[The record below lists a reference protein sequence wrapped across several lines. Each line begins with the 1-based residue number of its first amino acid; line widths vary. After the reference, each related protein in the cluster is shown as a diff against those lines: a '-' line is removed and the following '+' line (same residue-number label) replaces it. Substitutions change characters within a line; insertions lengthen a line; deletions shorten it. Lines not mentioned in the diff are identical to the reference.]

1 MNKLLKKLL
10 SIIFMFTLAIV
21 FTTACSAGWEYEEM
35 DMMEKMW
42 YADALGFSLLIYVD
56 GEWIHFYGNQ
66 LRGTNTHFHARIL
79 VNFDSE
85 GRSDFY
91 TEVRFVHNWEEAWDF
106 PNTVIVG
113 IPFERPATAAVNAIN
128 WEAAS
133 SGLDLSA
140 FGLTYPVTIENLVDD
155 YVRINGIL
163 DHEHWFGTAV
173 SRFANNSVLVG
184 ETRGEREWQELQEQ
198 IEAGTA
204 TYMFSPDSRVEFELT
219 RRHGSPRRHIERVNE
234 ILEQLGMDHD
244 EGGLLL
250 HTAGSTDAFFTVTDL
265 MLTQGLSAEEALAQH
280 RRNNR

>member
-10 SIIFMFTLAIV
+10 SIIFMFTLTIV

-35 DMMEKMW
+35 DMMEKMR
-42 YADALGFSLLIYVD
+42 YAERFGFSLLIYVD

-66 LRGTNTHFHARIL
+66 LRGTNTHIGAQTL
-79 VNFDSE
+79 VRLDSE
-85 GRSDFY
+85 GYSAFY
-91 TEVRFVHNWEEAWDF
+91 TEVRFVHNWDEAWDF

-113 IPFERPATAAVNAIN
+113 IPFERPAVAAVNAIN

-133 SGLDLSA
+133 SGLDLSE

-155 YVRINGIL
+155 YVRING
-163 DHEHWFGTAV
+163 AV
-173 SRFANNSVLVG
+173 SHDPWFRGAVSAFANNSVLVG
-184 ETRGEREWQELQEQ
+184 EAHGAREWQELQER

-219 RRHGSPRRHIERVNE
+219 RMDGSPRDHIERVNE

-244 EGGLLL
+244 EGGQLL
-250 HTAGSTDAFFTVTDL
+250 HTAGSTDAFFAVTDL
-265 MLTQGLSAEEALAQH
+265 ILTQGLSAEEALAQY

>member
-1 MNKLLKKLL
+1 
-10 SIIFMFTLAIV
+10 MFTLIIV
-21 FTTACSAGWEYEEM
+21 FTTACSARWEYEEM
-35 DMMEKMW
+35 DMMEKMR
-42 YADALGFSLLIYVD
+42 YAERFEFSLLIYVE
-56 GEWIHFYGNQ
+56 GEWTHFYG
-66 LRGTNTHFHARIL
+66 RSWRRANTHFHARTL

-91 TEVRFVHNWEEAWDF
+91 TEVRFVHNWDEAWGF

-113 IPFERPATAAVNAIN
+113 VPFERPAIAVVNAIN

-133 SGLDLSA
+133 SGLDLSE

-155 YVRINGIL
+155 YVRINGVVSH
-163 DHEHWFGTAV
+163 DPWFRGAV
-173 SRFANNSVLVG
+173 SAFANNSIIAGVA
-184 ETRGEREWQELQEQ
+184 RNAHEWQELQEQ

-219 RRHGSPRRHIERVNE
+219 RMHGGPRSHIERVNE

-244 EGGLLL
+244 EGGQLL
-250 HTAGSTDAFFTVTDL
+250 HTAGSTDAFFAVTDL
-265 MLTQGLSAEEALAQH
+265 MLTQGLSAEEALAQY